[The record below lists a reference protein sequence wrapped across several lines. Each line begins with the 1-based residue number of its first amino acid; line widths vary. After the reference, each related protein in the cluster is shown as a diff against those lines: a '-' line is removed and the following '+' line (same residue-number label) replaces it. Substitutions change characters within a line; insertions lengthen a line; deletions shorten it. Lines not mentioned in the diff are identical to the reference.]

1 MLNLSWEYYVRGGGE
16 GGRERVRTHRAILIV
31 KDSNVH
37 GCYETKI
44 EMFLKLIGKNA
55 APIT

>member
-1 MLNLSWEYYVRGGGE
+1 MWGGGE

-37 GCYETKI
+37 GCYETKF
-44 EMFLKLIGKNA
+44 EMFLKLKGRNA